1 MNNNQIAPPQ
11 PAEGGPQPAE
21 GGPQISGKWFN
32 PHSGDV
38 VNVRD
43 SLIDGDNMFIIT
55 DKGRMSMDEFQ
66 SYVQVEG
73 DDILPN
79 GPIVNIPT
87 VDVKSQLMAGMNA
100 DGLLVDK
107 DIFVDNTIDNTIDN
121 NTIDNTQ
128 ILNNVIETQPTSV
141 ATVTIPEHDKSYNM
155 IDKIFTKSN
164 IVPTIKLV
172 IEDNTFPYAELGMLM
187 EYFDVTA
194 DDIAEYV
201 KDKFITGDAVK
212 ESIGNYKE

>member
-1 MNNNQIAPPQ
+1 MNNNQIAP
-11 PAEGGPQPAE
+11 PQPAE

-66 SYVQVEG
+66 SYVQVED
-73 DDILPN
+73 DDILPD

-100 DGLLVDK
+100 DGLSVDK
-107 DIFVDNTIDNTIDN
+107 DIFVDNTIDNN
-121 NTIDNTQ
+121 IDNTQ
-128 ILNNVIETQPTSV
+128 LLNNVIENQPTSV
-141 ATVTIPEHDKSYNM
+141 ATVTIPEHDKSYDM